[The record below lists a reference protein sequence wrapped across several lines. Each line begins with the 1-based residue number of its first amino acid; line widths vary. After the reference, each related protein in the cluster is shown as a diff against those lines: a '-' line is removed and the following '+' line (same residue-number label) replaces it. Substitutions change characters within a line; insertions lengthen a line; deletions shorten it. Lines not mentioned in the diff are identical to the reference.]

1 MQVILKALY
10 NVEKQAADQALDF
23 SLKNN
28 LLNGD
33 DFEQVLHVYA
43 TSQTVSLKTDIRLLD
58 KNNLEKAGQI
68 PETSNIEDYEKIIN
82 Q

>member
-28 LLNGD
+28 LLNGY

-43 TSQTVSLKTDIRLLD
+43 TPQTASLKTDIQLLD

>member
-1 MQVILKALY
+1 LQVILKALY